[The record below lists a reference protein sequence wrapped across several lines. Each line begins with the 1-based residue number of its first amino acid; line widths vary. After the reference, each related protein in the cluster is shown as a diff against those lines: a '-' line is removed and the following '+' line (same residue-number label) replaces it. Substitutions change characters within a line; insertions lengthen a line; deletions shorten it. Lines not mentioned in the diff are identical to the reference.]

1 MVFIFQFAPLA
12 ANDMVK
18 IDLGVHVDGF
28 IAVVAH
34 TIVVGLD
41 FTNAE
46 SVATALAGQRGNVIS
61 AAYVATEV
69 AVKLLKAG
77 NTNQQVTAAIRQVT
91 DTYNVRAIS
100 GTLMHQMKQF
110 VVDGSKMILLRAEQD
125 QKVDT
130 CTFETAEVYAI
141 DIAVSSGL
149 GKPAESG
156 GRTTVYK
163 RAVERKYAL
172 KSQASRVFFNEV
184 NKKYPTLPF
193 SIRSFADEK
202 AAKLGVRE
210 CATHQLLQPYPLLQE
225 KRDDVLGHTKV
236 TVLLMPSGTIAATG
250 LPPITYTALT
260 INNPAPATESVGLTL
275 AKHLTATTGAVFPD
289 AILELLNQPV
299 VAGKKAKKDAKKAAV
314 EAK

>member
-1 MVFIFQFAPLA
+1 MI
-12 ANDMVK
+12 K

-41 FTNAE
+41 FSNAE
-46 SVATALAGQRGNVIS
+46 SIATALAGQRGNVIS

-69 AVKLLKAG
+69 ATKLLKAG
-77 NTNQQVTAAIRQVT
+77 NTNQQVTAGIKQVT
-91 DTYNVRAIS
+91 DAFNVRAIS

-125 QKVDT
+125 QRVDS

-141 DIAVSSGL
+141 DIAVSSGD
-149 GKPAESG
+149 GKPRESG
-156 GRTTVYK
+156 HRTTVFK

-172 KSQASRVFFNEV
+172 KNQASRTFFNEV

-210 CATHQLLQPYPLLQE
+210 CATHQLLMPYPLLQE
-225 KRDDVLGHTKV
+225 KKDDVLGHTKV
-236 TVLLMPSGTIAATG
+236 TVLLMPSGTVAVTG

-260 INNPAPATESVGLTL
+260 HNNPAPATEGIGLTL
-275 AKHLTATTGAVFPD
+275 YKNLNATTGATLPES
-289 AILELLNQPV
+289 ILELLNEPV
-299 VAGKKAKKDAKKAAV
+299 VADKKKAKKDAKKAAV
-314 EAK
+314 SK